1 MSERALFTTRI
12 GVIASTVGSAV
23 GLGNIWRFPY
33 LTGQNGGAA
42 FLITY
47 IFCVLLLGIPLMIS
61 EFIVGRKA
69 KANAS
74 RAFLVLEPGS
84 HWNIIGY
91 FGILSSV
98 IILGFYMVIS
108 GWVTDYMIQSFGNE
122 FMGKSSQQLTQSF
135 TDFVSDPFRP
145 LMWVYIFLFI
155 NYIILSQG
163 VTKGIERASNI
174 LMPLL
179 FIILIIFCINSL
191 SMPGAKQGVEY
202 LFNPDFSKINS
213 KVFLDALGQAFFS
226 LSIGLGILITY
237 GSYFKRKT
245 NLTSISLT
253 VASLDVLVAILA
265 GLIIFP
271 ATFSFGINPTQGPE
285 LIFIT
290 LPNVLQRMVSPHF
303 WSILFFMLIGVAA
316 LTSTISLCEVAIAY
330 LHEEFSLTRKKA
342 TLVLISIIA
351 VLSTLCSLSYST
363 LSDFKIFGMTFFD
376 FSDFISANILLPA
389 GGFLLSIFVGW
400 KLKNK
405 TIYAELVTKNR
416 IPRWLFHFILFS
428 VRYIAPISII
438 LIFLSGTGIFKL

>member
-1 MSERALFTTRI
+1 MSERALFATKI

-47 IFCVLLLGIPLMIS
+47 ILCVMLLGIPLMIS

-74 RAFLVLEPGS
+74 RAFLVLQPSS

-91 FGILSSV
+91 LGIFSSV
-98 IILGFYMVIS
+98 IILGFYMVVS

-122 FMGKSSQQLTQSF
+122 FIGKSSIQLSKSF
-135 TDFVSDPFRP
+135 EGFVSDPFRP

-191 SMPGAKQGVEY
+191 TMPGAGQGIEY
-202 LFNPDFSKINS
+202 LFKPDFSKITG

-226 LSIGLGILITY
+226 LSIGIGILITY
-237 GSYFKRKT
+237 GSYFKPNT
-245 NLTSISLT
+245 NLTSIALT
-253 VASLDVLVAILA
+253 VALLDVFIAILA
-265 GLIIFP
+265 GVIIFP

-290 LPNVLQRMVSPHF
+290 LPNVLQRMASPHL
-303 WSILFFMLIGVAA
+303 WSVLFFVLVGVAA

-330 LHEEFSLTRKKA
+330 IHEEFSLTRKKA
-342 TLVLISIIA
+342 TLTLILIVA
-351 VLSTLCSLSYST
+351 LLSTLCSLSFST

-376 FSDFISANILLPA
+376 LSDYISANILLPA
-389 GGFLLSIFVGW
+389 GGLLLSIFVGW
-400 KLKNK
+400 KLKAK
-405 TIYAELVTKNR
+405 TIYRELVTKNR
-416 IPRWLFHFILFS
+416 VPRWVFYTIIFCI
-428 VRYIAPISII
+428 RYIAPISII
-438 LIFLSGTGIFKL
+438 LIFLTSTGIFKL

>member
-1 MSERALFTTRI
+1 MSERALFATKI

-47 IFCVLLLGIPLMIS
+47 ILCVMLLGIPLMIS

-74 RAFLVLEPGS
+74 RAFLVLQPSS

-91 FGILSSV
+91 LGILSSV
-98 IILGFYMVIS
+98 IILGFYMVVS

-122 FMGKSSQQLTQSF
+122 FIGKSSIQLSKSF
-135 TDFVSDPFRP
+135 EGFVSDPFRP

-191 SMPGAKQGVEY
+191 TMPGAGQGIEY
-202 LFNPDFSKINS
+202 LFKPDFSKITG

-226 LSIGLGILITY
+226 LSIGIGILITY
-237 GSYFKRKT
+237 GSYFKPNT
-245 NLTSISLT
+245 NLTSIALT
-253 VASLDVLVAILA
+253 VALLDVFIAILA
-265 GLIIFP
+265 GVIIFP

-290 LPNVLQRMVSPHF
+290 LPNVLQRMASPHL
-303 WSILFFMLIGVAA
+303 WSVLFFVLVGVAA

-330 LHEEFSLTRKKA
+330 IHEEFSLTRKKA
-342 TLVLISIIA
+342 TLTLILIVA
-351 VLSTLCSLSYST
+351 LLSTLCSLSFST

-376 FSDFISANILLPA
+376 LSDYISANILLPA
-389 GGFLLSIFVGW
+389 GGLLLSIFVGW
-400 KLKNK
+400 KLKAK
-405 TIYAELVTKNR
+405 TIYRELVTKNR
-416 IPRWLFHFILFS
+416 VPRWVFYTIIFCI
-428 VRYIAPISII
+428 RYIAPISII
-438 LIFLSGTGIFKL
+438 LIFLTSTGIFKL